1 MMRLKKVDRLIA
13 VSVLSAVLMVWL
25 LLVGLDAFF
34 TFIGNIGDV
43 GKGNYGLSSAVIQV
57 LLTVPRRAYESF
69 IHAALIGSL
78 LGLGTL
84 AATGELT
91 ALRAA
96 GMSKLRICVS
106 VGIALGALIF
116 VVALI
121 GETAAPAGD
130 QRAQQLEMQA
140 KSNDITLARGSGLWA
155 RDGETFINAK
165 QGTTRQT
172 PQGRL
177 VQLSDVRV
185 FEFAPGGLLRSIAV
199 AKRAEHRL
207 GAWTMHEVRRTVFD
221 GASAKSTNEATAQWA
236 SGLDPRMLALSIVH
250 PEYLSTRDLSRSINY
265 LKRNNQDAQTF
276 EVAYW
281 ARVFWPLNVLLL
293 VLCALPFAF
302 GTLRTGGLGKRI
314 FVGIVVA
321 MIWYFMQRALVSL
334 GAVYG
339 INLAVANLIP
349 ALVLVAGAWIYF
361 RRAS

>member
-1 MMRLKKVDRLIA
+1 MIRLKKVDRLIA
-13 VSVLSAVLMVWL
+13 LSVLSAVLMTWL

-34 TFIGNIGDV
+34 TFVGNIGDV
-43 GKGNYGLSSAVIQV
+43 GKGNYGLTSAVMQV

-96 GMSKLRICVS
+96 GMSKLRICAS
-106 VGIALGALIF
+106 VGLGLGMLTLL
-116 VVALI
+116 VALI

-155 RDGETFINAK
+155 RDGEAFINAK

-172 PQGRL
+172 AEGRL

-199 AKRAEHRL
+199 AKRAEHRQ
-207 GAWTMHEVRRTVFD
+207 GSWTMHDVRRTVFD
-221 GASAKSTNEATAQWA
+221 GTSAKSTVEATAKWV

-276 EVAYW
+276 EIAYW

-321 MIWYFMQRALVSL
+321 MIWAFMQRALISF

-339 INLAVANLIP
+339 VNLAVANLIP
-349 ALVLVAGAWIYF
+349 ALVLVAGAWVYF